1 MSTFPIQ
8 CPCRM
13 KHHVRKNNLESD
25 CRALNSRNLFVL
37 AHCLLFSFTYVLLLL
52 WTATLV
58 TFIYIYMHLLD
69 HCAEDLPQAVLTQ
82 PCLLCIFRSYVIG
95 PGSSC
100 IIVGRFCNRFNLFT
114 VKSLL
119 LTSIRTY

>member
-58 TFIYIYMHLLD
+58 TFIHI
-69 HCAEDLPQAVLTQ
+69 
-82 PCLLCIFRSYVIG
+82 CIFST
-95 PGSSC
+95 
-100 IIVGRFCNRFNLFT
+100 T
-114 VKSLL
+114 VLKICPRMFLPSHACCVFFVPTLLGLVPRVSLYEDSAIL
-119 LTSIRTY
+119 LIYSLMNPCFRRP